1 MPSFVPVLVT
11 YPIDIAF
18 AISATSTEANELYDY
33 MMDAIKYIIDKYGM
47 YYVHYAFM
55 VFGSE
60 PDVQITFGESFNS
73 PDKLKGLLDIIVRL
87 GGQPNLEKALEKA
100 AELFEP
106 GYEGERPG
114 VRKFLVVI
122 VDRDTV
128 GDENLVRRHAK
139 DLENS
144 GVKVRLIFSSI
155 QQHKLAPAKQT
166 ELVVKQH
173 NNQQLFNEE
182 DMDCGG
188 YLPKL
193 RRGGV
198 NIDHY
203 SLNLHLRVYT
213 KPLDSQLQ

>member
-1 MPSFVPVLVT
+1 MT

-18 AISATSTEANELYDY
+18 AISATSTKANELYDY

-73 PDKLKGLLDIIVRL
+73 PDQLKGLLDIIVRL

-128 GDENLVRRHAK
+128 GDENFVRRHAK

-144 GVKVRLIFSSI
+144 GVKVRLISSLTS
-155 QQHKLAPAKQT
+155 QHSFASAAQ
-166 ELVVKQH
+166 
-173 NNQQLFNEE
+173 
-182 DMDCGG
+182 
-188 YLPKL
+188 
-193 RRGGV
+193 
-198 NIDHY
+198 IDRAH
-203 SLNLHLRVYT
+203 RKT
-213 KPLDSQLQ
+213 A